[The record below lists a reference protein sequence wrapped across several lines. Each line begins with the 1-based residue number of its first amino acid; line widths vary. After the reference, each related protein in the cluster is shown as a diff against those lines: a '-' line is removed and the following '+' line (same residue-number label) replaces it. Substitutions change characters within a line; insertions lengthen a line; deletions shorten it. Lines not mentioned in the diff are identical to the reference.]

1 MIFASELID
10 WILITIG
17 PPVAAFMKP
26 SCDRPTPSN
35 RRLCLPGAW
44 LFGFWLNDSAKS
56 VWRLYKI
63 FLLWFSEPLVCTSGC
78 PSCVFFWNFTFS
90 PLRLVNSSHTIEPY
104 PSPDLP
110 GEHHIST
117 KIIRRPG
124 GDPSNPNY
132 DCYYYEILE
141 SEVERD
147 RDIFLKIKLA
157 GTGRWSTHYYRP
169 FRLDLESRNN
179 ITHLVT
185 YCFFVTWRKFRFVCS
200 SPAMFIDFQWPQH
213 PFCLSGAW
221 VNTVIPSRLFDPLHF
236 RAFVNVLPR
245 ADPLCN
251 VSDCSLCCTELVPFL
266 PGSFIGPSNDVS
278 RYTFYL
284 DYIPEFFPII
294 QRAYYGNILAIRKS
308 NPVTLYLA
316 APIIFTGFES
326 ATLSV
331 RFPFDDLS
339 LFFHPVPIQVCG
351 HPLSAFFDSITSDT
365 SAWVPLRDG
374 SFFLFYRNALPES
387 LLHLAQ
393 NLVYLDCR
401 RRDSEG
407 SDWFLLLYSPNS
419 VSLVS
424 G

>member
-1 MIFASELID
+1 M
-10 WILITIG
+10 
-17 PPVAAFMKP
+17 
-26 SCDRPTPSN
+26 
-35 RRLCLPGAW
+35 
-44 LFGFWLNDSAKS
+44 
-56 VWRLYKI
+56 
-63 FLLWFSEPLVCTSGC
+63 
-78 PSCVFFWNFTFS
+78 
-90 PLRLVNSSHTIEPY
+90 NSSHTIEPY

-407 SDWFLLLYSPNS
+407 SD
-419 VSLVS
+419 
-424 G
+424 